1 MTVYKAE
8 YAAPIGE
15 NRRGAFIGVRWAYGL
30 TIVRCPESA
39 PNALPVNT

>member
-15 NRRGAFIGVRWAYGL
+15 NRRGAFTLGREVRPSVEAVDGQGH
-30 TIVRCPESA
+30 E
-39 PNALPVNT
+39 